1 MLFDVAYP
9 DAPQAYTFPVEM
21 DTYTES
27 GAFYTVLG
35 QNNSNNNI
43 ELVAV
48 PEGTPLKAGNAYI
61 FVPNEGNEQSVA
73 LFYQP
78 EGVKLSE
85 CAKTTTPNEENGLV
99 GVFESVELKAG
110 NGIFADDHKSVL
122 VSEEND
128 VVAAGTGYFTKMPA
142 VTETG
147 DLTLVCNGLVYGST
161 GIVNIIDNR
170 KENTVYSISGVRV
183 NSTKNLPAGLYIIGG
198 KKYIVK

>member
-1 MLFDVAYP
+1 M
-9 DAPQAYTFPVEM
+9 
-21 DTYTES
+21 
-27 GAFYTVLG
+27 
-35 QNNSNNNI
+35 
-43 ELVAV
+43 
-48 PEGTPLKAGNAYI
+48 
-61 FVPNEGNEQSVA
+61 
-73 LFYQP
+73 
-78 EGVKLSE
+78 KLSE